1 MKKFF
6 VFALALATT
15 AGAHATTPKNAVI
28 RIPANAVPTAYVC
41 DGKDIKR
48 EKVKSITHKLDGS
61 VVIKY
66 HRKKKY
72 ERRKD
77 MMSTAYCVTEFAKA
91 YG

>member
-15 AGAHATTPKNAVI
+15 TGAHATAPKNAQI

-41 DGKDIKR
+41 DGKDIDR
-48 EKVKSITHKLDGS
+48 EKVTTITHKLDGT
-61 VVIKY
+61 VTIKY
-66 HRKKKY
+66 KRKKNKS
-72 ERRKD
+72 
-77 MMSTAYCVTEFAKA
+77 STAHCTKEFARA